1 MTDFVSLRNEKYPS
15 NLAGSIHRE
24 LQDIQDDFHGKFHQE
39 NIASGSV
46 LKYSTN
52 VFVGIK
58 DSSLKDE
65 ALKMSRWQLCLI
77 IVCAGC
83 IHSTCRIHAVGH
95 TLAEGWV
102 EESNWTDR
110 TNSLRLAHHLR
121 HFTQHAARSSHNVE
135 TALLCERYQLGAFV
149 LSIPSGFSE

>member
-15 NLAGSIHRE
+15 NLAGNIHRE
-24 LQDIQDDFHGKFHQE
+24 LQGIQDVFHGKFHQE

-46 LKYSTN
+46 LIYSTN

-58 DSSLKDE
+58 DSSLKGE

-83 IHSTCRIHAVGH
+83 IRPTCRIHAVGH

-102 EESNWTDR
+102 EESDWTAR

-121 HFTQHAARSSHNVE
+121 HFTQHAARSSRNVE

-149 LSIPSGFSE
+149 VSIPSGFSE